1 MSYRIRFFRYINAIS
16 PACINCVS
24 IMLLLSLPCAG
35 VGVRGWRYV
44 HVLKRLMVRNW
55 VVQNN
60 NWSMQL
66 GYMRILVEVGLRERQ
81 LVFVF
86 SLVSRSKNRVAES
99 WKNTCNDWMGRRIE
113 YTILFECLKPGCTR
127 RYPLDLCD
135 NTERFHHCRMHD
147 LDLNDVREM
156 FGQYIFVLLIQN
168 FLFIFRVIKMPT
180 GILMSI

>member
-16 PACINCVS
+16 PACINCVY

-86 SLVSRSKNRVAES
+86 SLISRSKNRFAES
-99 WKNTCNDWMGRRIE
+99 WKTHAMIGWEGE
-113 YTILFECLKPGCTR
+113 SS
-127 RYPLDLCD
+127 
-135 NTERFHHCRMHD
+135 
-147 LDLNDVREM
+147 
-156 FGQYIFVLLIQN
+156 IQF
-168 FLFIFRVIKMPT
+168 FLSV
-180 GILMSI
+180 